1 MREPSRREH
10 ANPRVR
16 VAGMETRMDRH
27 LTARDLDDLPHEW
40 DTLYELI
47 GGVLFVSRKPSYQH
61 QRIVTSLLLALGP
74 TVRALGGDVVAE
86 PGLVWDEDGD
96 DNVSPDIAVLLGARP
111 PKGAKLR
118 TCPEIVIEVLSPGAE
133 NRKRDLEAKRDLY
146 WRQGAKEYWILD
158 PEANLL
164 IQLTRG
170 SVQWKEERLSASDL
184 VRTPLLSAWPG
195 VTVEELLA

>member
-1 MREPSRREH
+1 
-10 ANPRVR
+10 
-16 VAGMETRMDRH
+16 MDRH
-27 LTARDLDDLPHEW
+27 LSARDLDGLPHEW

-47 GGVLFVSRKPSYQH
+47 GGVLFVSRKPSYHH

-96 DNVSPDIAVLLGARP
+96 DNVSPDIAVLLGSKP
-111 PKGAKLR
+111 PKGGKLR

-133 NRKRDLEAKRDLY
+133 NRKRDLEAKRELY

-158 PEANLL
+158 PEAELL
-164 IQLTRG
+164 LRLTRG
-170 SVQWKEERLSASDL
+170 SGQWSEQRLSASEL
-184 VRTPLLSAWPG
+184 VRTPLLPAWTG
-195 VTVEELLA
+195 VTVGELVA